1 MISTGLYSGDGLE
14 VNETE
19 AEPVSHYQP
28 RILIVDDEP
37 ATRCAA
43 KGMLEKIGDLQIVE
57 ASNGAECLECL
68 SKYPIDVILLDIHL
82 PDMNGFEVMKS
93 IGQWDARI
101 QVIFLTADSNSQF
114 TIDAMQAGA
123 CDYFRKPLNHDQV
136 SQIVRQ
142 TLDSRRS
149 LESPLAIRF
158 ENSVPA
164 CDPKRASSD
173 FIGISSGMLEVFKRI
188 GRVAKQTLS
197 VLITG
202 ESGSGKEMVAKSIVS
217 NSNRSHKPFAAIN
230 CAAFPEHLLE
240 SELFG
245 HEAGAYT
252 GAHTQRFGRFEQC
265 HGGTIFLDEIG
276 DLPLGLQS
284 KFLRLLQEQRFERVG
299 GNTTVQTNVRIIAAT
314 NRNLEEMVAKGC
326 FREDLLYR
334 INGFR
339 IHVPPLRERQADIA
353 VLFEHF
359 LRLAMSEMEKQ
370 LEGVSRAALTRLQ
383 DYAWPGNIR
392 ELQATARQ
400 AVINTTSTV
409 LDTAAL
415 PSHLRGASPQ
425 SKDEEAIGLADG
437 LDNLK
442 HNILRDI
449 STGKEDVYHCAH
461 RELDEILMRHAL
473 SRDDGNLTMVAKKLG
488 VARNTVRKHA
498 VNLGWNIRTGR
509 K

>member
-1 MISTGLYSGDGLE
+1 MISARLYSGDVLE
-14 VNETE
+14 VEE
-19 AEPVSHYQP
+19 VRALPCLDVQP
-28 RILIVDDEP
+28 RLLIVDDEP

-43 KGMLEKIGDLQIVE
+43 RGVLSQIDNLQVVE
-57 ASNGAECLECL
+57 AGNGAECLECL
-68 SKYPIDVILLDIHL
+68 KKYPIDVILLDIHL
-82 PDMNGFEVMKS
+82 PDMSGFEVLKS
-93 IGQWDARI
+93 IRQWNAKI
-101 QVIFLTADSNSQF
+101 HVIFLTGDSNSQF

-123 CDYFRKPLNHDQV
+123 YDYFLKPLNHDHV
-136 SQIVRQ
+136 FQIVHRA
-142 TLDSRRS
+142 LESRRS

-158 ENSVPA
+158 ENPLQA
-164 CDPKRASSD
+164 CGSNRASSD
-173 FIGISSGMLEVFKRI
+173 FIGISSGMLEVLKRI
-188 GRVAKQTLS
+188 GRVAKQSLS

-245 HEAGAYT
+245 HEAGAFT
-252 GAHTQRFGRFEQC
+252 GAHTQRIGRFEQC

-284 KFLRLLQEQRFERVG
+284 KFLRLLQEQSFERVG
-299 GNTTVQTNVRIIAAT
+299 GNITVQTNVRIITAT

-339 IHVPPLRERQADIA
+339 IHVPPLRERRADIA

-359 LRLAMSEMEKQ
+359 IRLAMLEMEKH
-370 LEGVSRAALTRLQ
+370 LDGVSREVLTRLE

-400 AVINTTSTV
+400 AVVNSTGSVVDTT
-409 LDTAAL
+409 AL
-415 PSHLRGASPQ
+415 PSYIRRALPQ
-425 SKDEEAIGLADG
+425 SNDSENMDLGEGIDA
-437 LDNLK
+437 LK
-442 HNILRDI
+442 HSIERSFANGNVDI
-449 STGKEDVYHCAH
+449 YHYAH
-461 RELDEILMRHAL
+461 QALDEILMRLAIGIE
-473 SRDDGNLTMVAKKLG
+473 DGNLTMAARRLG
-488 VARNTVRKHA
+488 VSRTTVRKHA
-498 VNLGWNIRTGR
+498 SNLGLNFRSGR

>member
-1 MISTGLYSGDGLE
+1 M
-14 VNETE
+14 
-19 AEPVSHYQP
+19 
-28 RILIVDDEP
+28 
-37 ATRCAA
+37 
-43 KGMLEKIGDLQIVE
+43 
-57 ASNGAECLECL
+57 
-68 SKYPIDVILLDIHL
+68 
-82 PDMNGFEVMKS
+82 
-93 IGQWDARI
+93 
-101 QVIFLTADSNSQF
+101 
-114 TIDAMQAGA
+114 
-123 CDYFRKPLNHDQV
+123 
-136 SQIVRQ
+136 
-142 TLDSRRS
+142 
-149 LESPLAIRF
+149 
-158 ENSVPA
+158 
-164 CDPKRASSD
+164 
-173 FIGISSGMLEVFKRI
+173 
-188 GRVAKQTLS
+188 
-197 VLITG
+197 
-202 ESGSGKEMVAKSIVS
+202 
-217 NSNRSHKPFAAIN
+217 
-230 CAAFPEHLLE
+230 E